1 MTSRRAAGRRVAPQE
16 GFEPPTAGAGSVA
29 IGKLMIWALAAG
41 GEPGLQQTL
50 DILRRE
56 IITTMASVGASTL
69 ADLTPDLLLPS
80 FAPPAA
86 PWPVE
91 PMDLMTS

>member
-1 MTSRRAAGRRVAPQE
+1 M
-16 GFEPPTAGAGSVA
+16 
-29 IGKLMIWALAAG
+29 
-41 GEPGLQQTL
+41 L

-69 ADLTPDLLLPS
+69 ADLTPDLLMPS
-80 FAPPAA
+80 FAPPPA

-91 PMDLMTS
+91 PMDLMAL